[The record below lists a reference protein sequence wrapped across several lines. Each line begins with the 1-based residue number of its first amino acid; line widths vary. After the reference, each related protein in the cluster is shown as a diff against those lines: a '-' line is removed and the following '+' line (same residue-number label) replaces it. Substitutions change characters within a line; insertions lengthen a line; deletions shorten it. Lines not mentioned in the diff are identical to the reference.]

1 MFHNFYNILESP
13 VIYRLVQMILAPGGE
28 RTLRKLIPELLGDRM
43 LQDWLD
49 VGCGPKSL
57 LPPLQGKRFGVDIS
71 PRYLLANETFSN
83 CSAAA
88 DASSLPFK
96 TGSFAGALTIGLLH
110 HLPDESAKKVL
121 LEMIRVCG
129 NDGKIIVID
138 AVLPRFAWR
147 RPLAEI
153 IRRADRGN
161 FMRRQTEFVSIL
173 PKHIDWK
180 VERTTYTWNG
190 LEMLVAQ
197 TGRI

>member
-1 MFHNFYNILESP
+1 MFRSIYNILDNP
-13 VIYRLVQMILAPGGE
+13 AIYGLAQMLLAPGGE
-28 RTLRKLIPELLGDRM
+28 RTLRKLIPDLLEDRM
-43 LQDWLD
+43 QQDWLD

-57 LPPLQGKRFGVDIS
+57 LPPLQGKRFGVDVS
-71 PRYLLANETFSN
+71 HRYLLANETITN

-88 DASSLPFK
+88 DASSLPFGN
-96 TGSFAGALTIGLLH
+96 GSFSGALTIGLLH
-110 HLPDESAKKVL
+110 HLPDEIAKKVL
-121 LEMIRVCG
+121 FEMIRVCG
-129 NDGKIIVID
+129 TNGKIIVID

-161 FMRRQTEFVSIL
+161 YMRRQAEIEAIL
-173 PKHIDWK
+173 PNHINWK